1 MRSHALDRS
10 QVLPFSGASDLQHRI
25 ARSFALITDWNAA
38 LHGRFALDDVVK
50 VLMRQTQAAYVGVSR
65 LSQDRV
71 QTVASATHPL
81 SHSTDMRISG
91 ATLRYLRDTRDL
103 SELLPG
109 SIWRFSELKH
119 DVGFD
124 RSQVAEQMRREPA
137 VITVVTV
144 ILEAGE
150 DRIDGF
156 DMLFE
161 IAPKVHPELPVN
173 IITQALADAW
183 GVRSPGLVSALIGA
197 QSRSRARRI
206 DGPRTGILGEQ
217 NPCRLSRAEQR
228 LCHLLLAGEKAKSIA
243 EILGISMATV
253 RSHLSNIYSKTQTSG
268 QVELIATINA
278 ERGAAA

>member
-1 MRSHALDRS
+1 
-10 QVLPFSGASDLQHRI
+10 
-25 ARSFALITDWNAA
+25 
-38 LHGRFALDDVVK
+38 
-50 VLMRQTQAAYVGVSR
+50 MRQTQAAYVGVSR